1 MTAEAIDVYIQALLD
16 IAKALESHREARS
29 EFDHFF
35 LHRVIRD
42 GFLQTAAEEDTQRL
56 LYQSQ
61 AGEEFLLWQGPVPHQ
76 KARWNGI
83 GWIFPFTSLA
93 ESERAYELITRTK
106 LSQKSW
112 AGFRQWWLTCRLR
125 LQETALDLPTNLV
138 KIRVMGSACQLAMQH
153 LEQNPPN
160 LRYIVKTL
168 LERSPASSYL
178 RTRLQMKLVVGEKLD
193 PYIHPFK

>member
-1 MTAEAIDVYIQALLD
+1 
-16 IAKALESHREARS
+16 
-29 EFDHFF
+29 
-35 LHRVIRD
+35 
-42 GFLQTAAEEDTQRL
+42 LQTVSAEDTQRL

-83 GWIFPFTSLA
+83 GWIFPFTNLA

-138 KIRVMGSACQLAMQH
+138 EKQVMGSACQNACSTGT
-153 LEQNPPN
+153 E
-160 LRYIVKTL
+160 
-168 LERSPASSYL
+168 SS
-178 RTRLQMKLVVGEKLD
+178 
-193 PYIHPFK
+193 